1 MTLQRWYR
9 CVQLP
14 LSAKTNAPGIGDADL
29 LMLAPV
35 RGLALITPAQAIDQP
50 SA

>member
-1 MTLQRWYR
+1 MTLQRR
-9 CVQLP
+9 CHFVQLP
-14 LSAKTNAPGIGDADL
+14 LSAKADALVIGDADL
-29 LMLAPV
+29 LMLPPV